1 MTRGVVWDH
10 GVSLPEHSLWLD
22 PLVVRNF
29 AFISHAHTDHA
40 RRHKEALLTPQ
51 TLALIPE
58 ARRPRGWRMLGY
70 GEPMR
75 RGSAATLTLH
85 PAGHMLGSA
94 QLRFEHDGTSLLY
107 TGDIKLRQPGGRPA
121 TPIPQAEVL
130 VMESTYGRPHF
141 RFGDPDSTV
150 ESIARWCRQA
160 LASRVTPVL
169 LCHALGKTEEVML
182 ALAPYGFEFA
192 LESRCVPCAHAYA
205 GAGSPLPDWVELNGE
220 MGAPGRVV
228 IAPPTGKDEV
238 RRLGRYRT
246 ALVSGW
252 AKDAEFARL
261 FGADATFDLS
271 DHCDFDELLEVVE
284 RSGADQVYTVH
295 GYTEDF
301 ARHLR
306 KRGVRASALEATEQL
321 ALAL

>member
-1 MTRGVVWDH
+1 MTREVVWDH
-10 GVSLPEHSLWLD
+10 GVSLPGHRLWLD
-22 PLVVRNF
+22 PLVVRTF

-58 ARRPRGWRMLGY
+58 SRRPRGWRMLGY

-75 RGSAATLTLH
+75 RGEAIVTLH

-94 QLRFEHDGTSLLY
+94 QLHFEHHGTTLLY
-107 TGDIKLRQPGGRPA
+107 TGDIKLRQISGAPR
-121 TPIPQAEVL
+121 TFIPKADVL
-130 VMESTYGRPHF
+130 IIETTYGRPHF

-150 ESIARWCRQA
+150 EAIATWCRRA
-160 LASRVTPVL
+160 LDSQVTPVL
-169 LCHALGKTEEVML
+169 LCHALGKTEEMML
-182 ALAPYGFEFA
+182 ALAPYGFSFA
-192 LESRCVPCAHAYA
+192 LEKRCVPCAREYA
-205 GAGSPLPDWVELNGE
+205 TAGRPLPEWVELDGE
-220 MGAPGRVV
+220 PEPGRVV
-228 IAPPTGKDEV
+228 IAPPSGKDEV

-252 AKDAEFARL
+252 AKDAEFARI

-271 DHCDFDELLEVVE
+271 DHCDFDELMEVVE
-284 RSGADQVYTVH
+284 QSGADQVYTVH
-295 GYTEDF
+295 GYTADF
-301 ARHLR
+301 ARSLR
-306 KRGVRASALEATEQL
+306 KRGIKASALEATEQL

>member
-10 GVSLPEHSLWLD
+10 GVALPDYRLWLD
-22 PLVVRNF
+22 PLVVRTF

-75 RGSAATLTLH
+75 RGQATVSLL

-94 QLRFEHDGTSLLY
+94 QLLIEHDGTSLLY
-107 TGDIKLRQPGGRPA
+107 TGDVKLRQTGGRV
-121 TPIPQAEVL
+121 TPVPKAQVL

-141 RFGDPDSTV
+141 RFGDPDTTV
-150 ESIARWCRQA
+150 ESIARWCRMA
-160 LASRVTPVL
+160 LDSRVTPVL

-182 ALAPYGFEFA
+182 ALAPYGFSFA
-192 LESRCVPCAHAYA
+192 LEKRCVPCANAYRSA
-205 GAGSPLPDWVELNGE
+205 GRSLPDWIELDGDA
-220 MGAPGRVV
+220 GIDRVV
-228 IAPPTGKDEV
+228 IAPPTDKNKIHQI
-238 RRLGRYRT
+238 GRYRT

-261 FGADATFDLS
+261 FGADAAFDLS
-271 DHCDFDELLEVVE
+271 DHCDFDELLELVE

-306 KRGVRASALEATEQL
+306 KRGIRASALEASEQL

>member
-1 MTRGVVWDH
+1 MTREVVWDR
-10 GVSLPEHSLWLD
+10 GVSLPGHRLWLD

-70 GEPMR
+70 REEMR
-75 RGSAATLTLH
+75 RGQATVTLY

-94 QLRFEHDGTSLLY
+94 QLLFQHGGTRLLY
-107 TGDIKLRQPGGRPA
+107 TGDIKLRQAAGSPPTFVPKA
-121 TPIPQAEVL
+121 DVL
-130 VMESTYGRPHF
+130 IVETTYGRPHF
-141 RFGDPDSTV
+141 RFGDPDSTI
-150 ESIARWCRQA
+150 ESIAGWCRRA
-160 LASRVTPVL
+160 LDSHVTPVL

-182 ALAPYGFEFA
+182 ALAPYGFTFA
-192 LESRCVPCAHAYA
+192 LEKRCAPCARDYA
-205 GAGSPLPDWVELNGE
+205 AAGRSLPDWEELDVD
-220 MGAPGRVV
+220 APAGRVV
-228 IAPPTGKDEV
+228 ISPPAGKDEV
-238 RRLGRYRT
+238 RRIGRYRT
-246 ALVSGW
+246 ALISGW

-261 FGADATFDLS
+261 FGADAAFDLS
-271 DHCDFDELLEVVE
+271 DHCDFDELIEVVE
-284 RSGADQVYTVH
+284 QSGADQVYTVH

-301 ARHLR
+301 ARYLR

-321 ALAL
+321 LLAL

>member
-1 MTRGVVWDH
+1 VTREVVWDH
-10 GVSLPEHSLWLD
+10 GVSLPTHRLWLD
-22 PLVVRNF
+22 PLVVRSF

-58 ARRPRGWRMLGY
+58 SRRPRGWRMLGY
-70 GEPMR
+70 REPMR
-75 RGSAATLTLH
+75 RGDGSVTLY

-94 QLRFEHDGTSLLY
+94 QLLFEHDGTSLLY
-107 TGDIKLRQPGGRPA
+107 TGDIKLRQAGGALPTFVPKA
-121 TPIPQAEVL
+121 DVL
-130 VMESTYGRPHF
+130 IVETTYGRPHF

-150 ESIARWCRQA
+150 EAIAMWCRRA
-160 LASRVTPVL
+160 LDSGVTPVL
-169 LCHALGKTEEVML
+169 LCHALGKTEEMML
-182 ALAPYGFEFA
+182 ALAPYGFTFA
-192 LESRCVPCAHAYA
+192 LEKRCVPCAREYA
-205 GAGSPLPDWVELNGE
+205 TAGRPLPGWVELDGQ
-220 MGAPGRVV
+220 APRGCVV
-228 IAPPTGKDEV
+228 IAPPAGKDEV

-252 AKDAEFARL
+252 AKDAEFSRM

-271 DHCDFDELLEVVE
+271 DHCDFDELMEVVE

-295 GYTEDF
+295 GYTADF

-306 KRGVRASALEATEQL
+306 KKGIRASALEATEQL

>member
-1 MTRGVVWDH
+1 LTRHVVWDH
-10 GVSLPEHSLWLD
+10 GVSLPGHRLWLD
-22 PLVVRNF
+22 PLVVRSF

-40 RRHKEALLTPQ
+40 RRHREALLTPQ

-70 GEPMR
+70 DEPMR
-75 RGSAATLTLH
+75 RDAASVTLL

-94 QLRFEHDGTSLLY
+94 QLLLEHEGVRLLY
-107 TGDIKLRQPGGRPA
+107 TGDLKLRVPGTRTTTA
-121 TPIPQAEVL
+121 IPRADVL
-130 VMESTYGRPHF
+130 IIESTYGRPHF
-141 RFGDPDSTV
+141 RFGDPDTTV
-150 ESIARWCRQA
+150 ESIARWCRLA
-160 LASRVTPVL
+160 LDSRVSPVL
-169 LCHALGKTEEVML
+169 LCHALGKAEEVML
-182 ALAPYGFEFA
+182 ALAPFGFTFA
-192 LESRCVPCAHAYA
+192 LEKRCVPCAQAYA
-205 GAGSPLPDWVELNGE
+205 GAGRSLPEWIELDGGE
-220 MGAPGRVV
+220 APGRVV
-228 IAPPTGKDEV
+228 IAPPAGKDEV

-271 DHCDFDELLEVVE
+271 DHCDFDELFEVVE
-284 RSGADQVYTVH
+284 KSGADQVYTVH

-306 KRGVRASALEATEQL
+306 RRGIRASALEATEQL
-321 ALAL
+321 QLAL

>member
-1 MTRGVVWDH
+1 
-10 GVSLPEHSLWLD
+10 
-22 PLVVRNF
+22 
-29 AFISHAHTDHA
+29 
-40 RRHKEALLTPQ
+40 
-51 TLALIPE
+51 
-58 ARRPRGWRMLGY
+58 MLGY
-70 GEPMR
+70 DEPMR
-75 RGSAATLTLH
+75 RGPATLTLH

-107 TGDIKLRQPGGRPA
+107 TGDLKLRQPGGRAP
-121 TPIPQAEVL
+121 TNIPRADVL

-150 ESIARWCRQA
+150 ESIARWCRLA
-160 LASRVTPVL
+160 LDSRVTPVL

-192 LESRCVPCAHAYA
+192 LESRCVPCARAYE
-205 GAGSPLPDWVELNGE
+205 GAGNPLPEWIELNGDT
-220 MGAPGRVV
+220 PLGRVV
-228 IAPPTGKDEV
+228 IAPPAGKDEV

-246 ALVSGW
+246 ALISGW

-271 DHCDFDELLEVVE
+271 DHCDFDELIEVVE

-295 GYTEDF
+295 GYTANF

-306 KRGVRASALEATEQL
+306 KRGIRASALEATEQL

>member
-10 GVSLPEHSLWLD
+10 GVSLPDHRLWLD
-22 PLVVRNF
+22 PLVVRSF

-70 GEPMR
+70 NEPMR
-75 RGSAATLTLH
+75 RGQATVSLL

-94 QLRFEHDGTSLLY
+94 QLLIEHGGTSLLY
-107 TGDIKLRQPGGRPA
+107 TGDVKLRQTGGRL
-121 TPIPQAEVL
+121 TPVPKANVL

-150 ESIARWCRQA
+150 ESIARWCRRA
-160 LASRVTPVL
+160 LDSRVTPVL

-182 ALAPYGFEFA
+182 ALAPYGFSFA
-192 LESRCVPCAHAYA
+192 LEKRCVPCANAYRSA
-205 GAGSPLPDWVELNGE
+205 GRSLPDWIEFDGDA
-220 MGAPGRVV
+220 GDRVV
-228 IAPPTGKDEV
+228 IAPPAGKDEV

-246 ALVSGW
+246 ALISGW

-261 FGADATFDLS
+261 FGADAAFDLS
-271 DHCDFDELLEVVE
+271 DHCDFDELLELVE

-306 KRGVRASALEATEQL
+306 KRGIRASALEASEQL

>member
-1 MTRGVVWDH
+1 MTREVVWDH
-10 GVSLPEHSLWLD
+10 GVSLPGHSLWLD
-22 PLVVRNF
+22 PLVVRSF

-70 GEPMR
+70 GEAMR
-75 RGSAATLTLH
+75 RGPATVTLYS
-85 PAGHMLGSA
+85 AGHMLGSA
-94 QLRFEHDGTSLLY
+94 QLHFEHEGTSVLY
-107 TGDIKLRQPGGRPA
+107 TGDIKLRQPGRIETFVPKA
-121 TPIPQAEVL
+121 DVL
-130 VMESTYGRPHF
+130 IIETTYGRPHF
-141 RFGDPDSTV
+141 RFGDPDETI
-150 ESIARWCRQA
+150 ELIARWCRRA
-160 LASRVTPVL
+160 LDSRVTPVL

-182 ALAPYGFEFA
+182 QLAQYGFAFA
-192 LESRCVPCAHAYA
+192 LEKRCAPCARQYA
-205 GAGSPLPDWVELNGE
+205 MAGRSLPDWIELNGE
-220 MGAPGRVV
+220 PVADRVV
-228 IAPPTGKDEV
+228 IAPPVGKDDI

-246 ALVSGW
+246 ALISGW
-252 AKDAEFARL
+252 AKDTEFARL

-271 DHCDFDELLEVVE
+271 DHCDFDELMDVVE

-301 ARHLR
+301 ARSLR
-306 KRGVRASALEATEQL
+306 KRGIRAWALEANEQL

>member
-1 MTRGVVWDH
+1 MTREVVWDH
-10 GVSLPEHSLWLD
+10 GVSLPGHQLWLD
-22 PLVVRNF
+22 PLVVRRF

-58 ARRPRGWRMLGY
+58 SRRPRGWRMLGY
-70 GEPMR
+70 NEPMR
-75 RGSAATLTLH
+75 RGPATVTLH

-94 QLRFEHDGTSLLY
+94 QLFLEHDGTSLLY
-107 TGDIKLRQPGGRPA
+107 TGDIKLRQPGG
-121 TPIPQAEVL
+121 IPPTHVPKADVL
-130 VMESTYGRPHF
+130 ILESTYGRPHF

-150 ESIARWCRQA
+150 ESIARWCRRA
-160 LASRVTPVL
+160 LDSRVTPVL

-182 ALAPYGFEFA
+182 ALSPYGFTFA
-192 LESRCVPCAHAYA
+192 LEKRCAPCAREYVMA
-205 GAGSPLPDWVELNGE
+205 GRPLPEWVELDGE
-220 MGAPGRVV
+220 AEPGRVV
-228 IAPPTGKDEV
+228 IAPPAGKDEV

-252 AKDAEFARL
+252 AKDADFARI

-271 DHCDFDELLEVVE
+271 DHCDFDELMEVVE

-295 GYTEDF
+295 GFTEDF

-306 KRGVRASALEATEQL
+306 KRGIRASALEATEQL

>member
-1 MTRGVVWDH
+1 MTREVVWDH
-10 GVSLPEHSLWLD
+10 GVSLPGHRLWLD

-58 ARRPRGWRMLGY
+58 TRRPRGWRMLGY
-70 GEPMR
+70 HEEMR
-75 RGSAATLTLH
+75 RGQATVTLY

-94 QLRFEHDGTSLLY
+94 QLLFEHRGTRLLY
-107 TGDIKLRQPGGRPA
+107 TGDIKLRQAAG
-121 TPIPQAEVL
+121 TPQTFVPKANVL
-130 VMESTYGRPHF
+130 IVETTYGRPHF
-141 RFGDPDSTV
+141 RFGNPDSTI
-150 ESIARWCRQA
+150 EAIASWCRRA
-160 LASRVTPVL
+160 LDGHVTPVL

-182 ALAPYGFEFA
+182 ALAPYGFTFA
-192 LESRCVPCAHAYA
+192 LEKRCAPCARDYA
-205 GAGSPLPDWVELNGE
+205 TAGRALPEWVELDVESPSGH
-220 MGAPGRVV
+220 VV
-228 IAPPTGKDEV
+228 ISPPAGKDEV

-246 ALVSGW
+246 ALISGW

-261 FGADATFDLS
+261 FGADAAFDLS

-321 ALAL
+321 LLAL

>member
-1 MTRGVVWDH
+1 MTREVVWDH
-10 GVSLPEHSLWLD
+10 GVSIQGHRIWLD
-22 PLVVRNF
+22 PLVVRTF

-70 GEPMR
+70 DEPMR
-75 RGSAATLTLH
+75 RGQALVTLH

-94 QLRFEHDGTSLLY
+94 QLLFEHEGTTVLY

-121 TPIPQAEVL
+121 TRVPNADIL

-150 ESIARWCRQA
+150 EAIARWCRLA

-169 LCHALGKTEEVML
+169 LCHALGKTEEIML
-182 ALAPYGFEFA
+182 ALAAYDFTFA
-192 LESRCVPCAHAYA
+192 LEKRCVPCAHAYA
-205 GAGSPLPDWVELNGE
+205 TAGRPLPDWVELNGE
-220 MGAPGRVV
+220 AEPGRVV
-228 IAPPTGKDEV
+228 IAPPAGKDEV

-252 AKDAEFARL
+252 AKDAEFSRI

-271 DHCDFDELLEVVE
+271 DHCDFDELIEVVE

-306 KRGVRASALEATEQL
+306 KRGIRASALEATEQL

>member
-1 MTRGVVWDH
+1 
-10 GVSLPEHSLWLD
+10 
-22 PLVVRNF
+22 
-29 AFISHAHTDHA
+29 
-40 RRHKEALLTPQ
+40 
-51 TLALIPE
+51 
-58 ARRPRGWRMLGY
+58 MLGY
-70 GEPMR
+70 DEPMR
-75 RGSAATLTLH
+75 RGQATVTLH

-94 QLRFEHDGTSLLY
+94 QLLFEHEGTSVLY
-107 TGDIKLRQPGGRPA
+107 TGDIKLRQPGGTPA
-121 TPIPQAEVL
+121 TRVPSADIL

-150 ESIARWCRQA
+150 EAIARWCRLA

-169 LCHALGKTEEVML
+169 LCHALGKTEEIML
-182 ALAPYGFEFA
+182 ALAKYNFTFA
-192 LESRCVPCAHAYA
+192 LEKRCVPCAHAYA
-205 GAGSPLPDWVELNGE
+205 TAGRPLPDWVELNGE
-220 MGAPGRVV
+220 AEPGRVV
-228 IAPPTGKDEV
+228 IAPPAGKDEV

-252 AKDAEFARL
+252 AKDAEFSRI

-271 DHCDFDELLEVVE
+271 DHCDFDELIEVVE

-295 GYTEDF
+295 GYTDDF

-306 KRGVRASALEATEQL
+306 KRGIRASALEATEQL

>member
-1 MTRGVVWDH
+1 MTREVVWDH
-10 GVSLPEHSLWLD
+10 GVSLPGHRLWLD
-22 PLVVRNF
+22 PLVVRTF

-70 GEPMR
+70 GDRMR
-75 RGSAATLTLH
+75 RGQASVTLH
-85 PAGHMLGSA
+85 AAGHMLGSA
-94 QLRFEHDGTSLLY
+94 QLLFEHAGTSLLY
-107 TGDIKLRQPGGRPA
+107 TGDVKLRRPGGEQDTFIPPA
-121 TPIPQAEVL
+121 DVL
-130 VMESTYGRPHF
+130 IVESTYGRPHF

-150 ESIARWCRQA
+150 EDIARWCRRA
-160 LASRVTPVL
+160 LDANITPVL
-169 LCHALGKTEEVML
+169 LCHALGKTQEMML

-192 LESRCVPCAHAYA
+192 LEKRCAPCASEYA
-205 GAGSPLPDWVELNGE
+205 RAGRSLPAWVELDGDRE
-220 MGAPGRVV
+220 KGRIV
-228 IAPPTGKDEV
+228 IAPPAGKNEV

-246 ALVSGW
+246 ALISGW
-252 AKDAEFARL
+252 ARDAEFARM

-271 DHCDFDELLEVVE
+271 DHCDFDELVEVV
-284 RSGADQVYTVH
+284 RLSGADQVYTVH

>member
-1 MTRGVVWDH
+1 VVWDH
-10 GVSLPEHSLWLD
+10 GVSLPTHRLWLD
-22 PLVVRNF
+22 PLVVRSF

-58 ARRPRGWRMLGY
+58 SRRPRGWRMLGY
-70 GEPMR
+70 REPMR
-75 RGSAATLTLH
+75 RGDGHVTLY

-94 QLRFEHDGTSLLY
+94 QLLFEHDGTSLLY
-107 TGDIKLRQPGGRPA
+107 TGDIKLRQAGGALPTFVPKA
-121 TPIPQAEVL
+121 DVL
-130 VMESTYGRPHF
+130 IVETTYGRPHF
-141 RFGDPDSTV
+141 RFGDPDSIV
-150 ESIARWCRQA
+150 EAIAMWCRRA
-160 LASRVTPVL
+160 LDSRVTPVL
-169 LCHALGKTEEVML
+169 LCHALGKTEEMML
-182 ALAPYGFEFA
+182 ALAPYGFTFA
-192 LESRCVPCAHAYA
+192 LEKRCVPCAREYA
-205 GAGSPLPDWVELNGE
+205 TAGRPLPEWVELDGE
-220 MGAPGRVV
+220 APGGCVV
-228 IAPPTGKDEV
+228 IAPPAGKDEV

-252 AKDAEFARL
+252 AKDAEFSRM

-271 DHCDFDELLEVVE
+271 DHCDFDELMEVVE

-295 GYTEDF
+295 GFTADF

-306 KRGVRASALEATEQL
+306 KKGVRASALEATEQL